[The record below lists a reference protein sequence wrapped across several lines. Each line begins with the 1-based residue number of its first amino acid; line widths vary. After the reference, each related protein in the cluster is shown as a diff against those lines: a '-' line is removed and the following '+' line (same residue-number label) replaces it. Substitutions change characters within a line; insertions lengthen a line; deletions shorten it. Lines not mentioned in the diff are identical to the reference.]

1 MSDTTRENV
10 LAALREAKAQLV
22 RDLEQ
27 HNGLNPP
34 EIHLRTALCIV
45 TGRLDPTEPAIA
57 AEVWSILEAIHK
69 AGF

>member
-1 MSDTTRENV
+1 MDTTREHV
-10 LAALREAKAQLV
+10 LEALRSAKAQLL

-34 EIHLRTALCIV
+34 EIHLRTFIAHV
-45 TGRLDPTEPAIA
+45 TGRLDPSEPAIA
-57 AEVWSILEAIHK
+57 AELWAALESIHK